1 MTLDTTLFTMA
12 NGLFPSAA
20 PLWTMLNDPR
30 AALLLAG
37 LAVAVLWTTGQWRW
51 AIPAILAVVLS
62 DVATSRAMKPAFDRA
77 RPCATL
83 GEVYAPLDDGKPHC
97 GTGGSMPSAHAANS
111 MALGVVL
118 ASPGLVLVSLIVG
131 VARVVGGQH
140 WPTDVLA
147 GWAFGLA
154 LGWGVRAGCE
164 RALGWR

>member
-1 MTLDTTLFTMA
+1 MSLDTSLFSVL

-20 PLWTMLNDPR
+20 PLWNLLNDPR
-30 AALLLAG
+30 AALGLVA

-51 AIPAILAVVLS
+51 AIPAILAVMLS
-62 DVATSRAMKPAFDRA
+62 DVVTARVMKPAFDRA

-83 GEVYAPLDDGKPHC
+83 GEVYAPLDDDKPHC

-111 MALGVVL
+111 MTLGVVL

-154 LGWGVRAGCE
+154 LGWVLRSACE
-164 RALGWR
+164 RAFGWR